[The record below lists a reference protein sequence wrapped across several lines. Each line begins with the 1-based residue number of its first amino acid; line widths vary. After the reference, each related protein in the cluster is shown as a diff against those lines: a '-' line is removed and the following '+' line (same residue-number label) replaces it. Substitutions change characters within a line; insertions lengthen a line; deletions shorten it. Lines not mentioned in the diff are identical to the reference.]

1 MEYSQNNVLL
11 FTLGHFGTDWAQG
24 GIPALLPYFIA
35 ACHLSYQEAAG
46 IIFANIVL
54 ASVTQ
59 PLIGYYSDRASL
71 PYLVPLGVF
80 LCGFSLSAM
89 AFTQNYWFILF
100 LAMLSGLG
108 SSLFHPEAARLVN
121 GISGAQKGKAMG
133 TFSVGGN
140 AGFAVGPMAAG
151 FSAYQFGIKGL
162 IIYAVVN
169 FLTALFLMKKL
180 PAIKK
185 RLQGTEKREC
195 PANEPQPKNDW
206 NAFGKLSFVIFAR
219 SIGFTILNSFMP
231 IYWISVL
238 GTAAS
243 SGSLALSLLFSM
255 GVVMTFLGGILADKV
270 GHIKVMRISFLVMV
284 PALYFL
290 TNSTSQ
296 MTATLLLVP
305 TALSLFA
312 PYSPMVILGQTYLAR
327 NIGFASGVTLGLSAS
342 VGGLISPLVGWAADR
357 WGVGPSLQ
365 ILWIVAAIG
374 CLFAFLVPVPPSMI
388 KKKA

>member
-1 MEYSQNNVLL
+1 MEHSQNNVLH

-54 ASVTQ
+54 AYVTQ

-133 TFSVGGN
+133 IFSVGGN
-140 AGFAVGPMAAG
+140 AGFAVGPVAAG

-169 FLTALFLMKKL
+169 FLTALYLMKKL

-185 RLQGTEKREC
+185 RLKGTEKG
-195 PANEPQPKNDW
+195 
-206 NAFGKLSFVIFAR
+206 NAIQTNLSR
-219 SIGFTILNSFMP
+219 KMIGTP
-231 IYWISVL
+231 
-238 GTAAS
+238 
-243 SGSLALSLLFSM
+243 SGNLVSLFLHAQLALPSLTPLSQFTGSA
-255 GVVMTFLGGILADKV
+255 FLAHQQAAAVLP
-270 GHIKVMRISFLVMV
+270 F
-284 PALYFL
+284 PCFF
-290 TNSTSQ
+290 
-296 MTATLLLVP
+296 P
-305 TALSLFA
+305 W
-312 PYSPMVILGQTYLAR
+312 
-327 NIGFASGVTLGLSAS
+327 GLS
-342 VGGLISPLVGWAADR
+342 
-357 WGVGPSLQ
+357 
-365 ILWIVAAIG
+365 
-374 CLFAFLVPVPPSMI
+374 
-388 KKKA
+388 

>member
-1 MEYSQNNVLL
+1 MEHSQNNVLH

-133 TFSVGGN
+133 IFSVGGN
-140 AGFAVGPMAAG
+140 AGFAVGPVAAG

-169 FLTALFLMKKL
+169 FLTDLYLMKKL

-185 RLQGTEKREC
+185 RLKGNAIQTNLSRKMIGT
-195 PANEPQPKNDW
+195 P
-206 NAFGKLSFVIFAR
+206 
-219 SIGFTILNSFMP
+219 
-231 IYWISVL
+231 
-238 GTAAS
+238 
-243 SGSLALSLLFSM
+243 SGNLVSLFLHAQLALPSLTPL
-255 GVVMTFLGGILADKV
+255 
-270 GHIKVMRISFLVMV
+270 
-284 PALYFL
+284 
-290 TNSTSQ
+290 SQ
-296 MTATLLLVP
+296 FTGSAF
-305 TALSLFA
+305 FA
-312 PYSPMVILGQTYLAR
+312 HQQAAAVLPFPC
-327 NIGFASGVTLGLSAS
+327 FFPWGLS
-342 VGGLISPLVGWAADR
+342 
-357 WGVGPSLQ
+357 
-365 ILWIVAAIG
+365 
-374 CLFAFLVPVPPSMI
+374 
-388 KKKA
+388 

>member
-1 MEYSQNNVLL
+1 MEHSQNNVLH

-133 TFSVGGN
+133 IFSVGGN
-140 AGFAVGPMAAG
+140 AGFAVGPVAAG

-169 FLTALFLMKKL
+169 FLTALYLMKKL

-185 RLQGTEKREC
+185 RLKGTEKREC
-195 PANEPQPKNDW
+195 HSNEPQPKNDW

-219 SIGFTILNSFMP
+219 SIGFTILNSFIP

-238 GTAAS
+238 GTSAS
-243 SGSLALSLLFSM
+243 SGSLALSLLF
-255 GVVMTFLGGILADKV
+255 
-270 GHIKVMRISFLVMV
+270 
-284 PALYFL
+284 PW
-290 TNSTSQ
+290 
-296 MTATLLLVP
+296 
-305 TALSLFA
+305 
-312 PYSPMVILGQTYLAR
+312 
-327 NIGFASGVTLGLSAS
+327 GLS
-342 VGGLISPLVGWAADR
+342 
-357 WGVGPSLQ
+357 
-365 ILWIVAAIG
+365 
-374 CLFAFLVPVPPSMI
+374 
-388 KKKA
+388 

>member
-133 TFSVGGN
+133 TLPSV
-140 AGFAVGPMAAG
+140 
-151 FSAYQFGIKGL
+151 SWQ
-162 IIYAVVN
+162 
-169 FLTALFLMKKL
+169 
-180 PAIKK
+180 
-185 RLQGTEKREC
+185 QG
-195 PANEPQPKNDW
+195 
-206 NAFGKLSFVIFAR
+206 SV
-219 SIGFTILNSFMP
+219 P
-231 IYWISVL
+231 I
-238 GTAAS
+238 
-243 SGSLALSLLFSM
+243 SLASRVSSFTPWSISLRLSS
-255 GVVMTFLGGILADKV
+255 
-270 GHIKVMRISFLVMV
+270 
-284 PALYFL
+284 
-290 TNSTSQ
+290 
-296 MTATLLLVP
+296 
-305 TALSLFA
+305 
-312 PYSPMVILGQTYLAR
+312 
-327 NIGFASGVTLGLSAS
+327 
-342 VGGLISPLVGWAADR
+342 
-357 WGVGPSLQ
+357 
-365 ILWIVAAIG
+365 
-374 CLFAFLVPVPPSMI
+374 
-388 KKKA
+388 

>member
-1 MEYSQNNVLL
+1 MEHSQNNVLH

-133 TFSVGGN
+133 IFSVGAMQALPSVPWQQG
-140 AGFAVGPMAAG
+140 
-151 FSAYQFGIKGL
+151 SA
-162 IIYAVVN
+162 
-169 FLTALFLMKKL
+169 
-180 PAIKK
+180 
-185 RLQGTEKREC
+185 
-195 PANEPQPKNDW
+195 
-206 NAFGKLSFVIFAR
+206 
-219 SIGFTILNSFMP
+219 P
-231 IYWISVL
+231 I
-238 GTAAS
+238 
-243 SGSLALSLLFSM
+243 SLASRGS
-255 GVVMTFLGGILADKV
+255 
-270 GHIKVMRISFLVMV
+270 SFT
-284 PALYFL
+284 P
-290 TNSTSQ
+290 
-296 MTATLLLVP
+296 
-305 TALSLFA
+305 
-312 PYSPMVILGQTYLAR
+312 
-327 NIGFASGVTLGLSAS
+327 
-342 VGGLISPLVGWAADR
+342 
-357 WGVGPSLQ
+357 
-365 ILWIVAAIG
+365 
-374 CLFAFLVPVPPSMI
+374 
-388 KKKA
+388 

>member
-185 RLQGTEKREC
+185 RLQGTEKG
-195 PANEPQPKNDW
+195 
-206 NAFGKLSFVIFAR
+206 NALQTNLSR
-219 SIGFTILNSFMP
+219 KMIGTPSGNL
-231 IYWISVL
+231 VL
-238 GTAAS
+238 LFLHDQ
-243 SGSLALSLLFSM
+243 LALPSLTPLCRFTGSA
-255 GVVMTFLGGILADKV
+255 FLAHQQAAAVLP
-270 GHIKVMRISFLVMV
+270 F
-284 PALYFL
+284 PCFF
-290 TNSTSQ
+290 
-296 MTATLLLVP
+296 P
-305 TALSLFA
+305 W
-312 PYSPMVILGQTYLAR
+312 
-327 NIGFASGVTLGLSAS
+327 GLS
-342 VGGLISPLVGWAADR
+342 
-357 WGVGPSLQ
+357 
-365 ILWIVAAIG
+365 
-374 CLFAFLVPVPPSMI
+374 
-388 KKKA
+388 

>member
-1 MEYSQNNVLL
+1 MEHSQNNVLH

-121 GISGAQKGKAMG
+121 GISGAQKARRWGFFCRG
-133 TFSVGGN
+133 QCRLCRRSRGSRVQRLSVWHQV
-140 AGFAVGPMAAG
+140 AHH
-151 FSAYQFGIKGL
+151 
-162 IIYAVVN
+162 YAVVN
-169 FLTALFLMKKL
+169 FLTALYLMKKL

-185 RLQGTEKREC
+185 DSKGQKKGMPFKRTSAEK
-195 PANEPQPKNDW
+195 
-206 NAFGKLSFVIFAR
+206 
-219 SIGFTILNSFMP
+219 
-231 IYWISVL
+231 
-238 GTAAS
+238 
-243 SGSLALSLLFSM
+243 
-255 GVVMTFLGGILADKV
+255 
-270 GHIKVMRISFLVMV
+270 
-284 PALYFL
+284 
-290 TNSTSQ
+290 
-296 MTATLLLVP
+296 
-305 TALSLFA
+305 
-312 PYSPMVILGQTYLAR
+312 
-327 NIGFASGVTLGLSAS
+327 
-342 VGGLISPLVGWAADR
+342 
-357 WGVGPSLQ
+357 
-365 ILWIVAAIG
+365 
-374 CLFAFLVPVPPSMI
+374 
-388 KKKA
+388 